1 MSSSVLLAICRTD
14 MSMKESLKVV
24 QRQLLILQ
32 CLTRRV
38 GTRDIEKQLKE
49 LANEKAMMAPSSELN
64 VV

>member
-1 MSSSVLLAICRTD
+1 
-14 MSMKESLKVV
+14 MKESLKVV